1 MKYIVLL
8 TLVLVS
14 VSAVAEDDKQAEAI
28 QVEDKSVLKG
38 LFYKVWG
45 KFKTMSPKDDRQLAK
60 NTRVT
65 AGIRGAET
73 TGTILQPYWK
83 DDKTSDA
90 QFMQQLEGFSKA
102 QLMVDKGD
110 LLSAN
115 KAFSGFIEKWPESD
129 LKPNAEFAE
138 AFTLGALGEAAKS
151 REQFKV
157 FIKSNPNHPLI
168 SDANAMIAE
177 LR

>member
-1 MKYIVLL
+1 MKHIVLL
-8 TLVLVS
+8 TMVLIS
-14 VSAVAEDDKQAEAI
+14 VPTMAQDKQAQAI
-28 QVEDKSVLKG
+28 QAEDKSVLKG

-45 KFKTMSPKDDRQLAK
+45 KFKTMSPKDERRLAK
-60 NTRVT
+60 NSRVT
-65 AGIRGAET
+65 AGIRGSET
-73 TGTILQPYWK
+73 TATILQPYWK

-115 KAFSGFIEKWPESD
+115 KAFSGFIEQWPGSD
-129 LKPNAEFAE
+129 LKPNAQFAE
-138 AFTLGALGEAAKS
+138 AFTLGALGEVSKS
-151 REQFKV
+151 RQHFQA
-157 FIKSNPNHPLI
+157 FIKDNPNHPLVT
-168 SDANAMIAE
+168 DAKSMIVE